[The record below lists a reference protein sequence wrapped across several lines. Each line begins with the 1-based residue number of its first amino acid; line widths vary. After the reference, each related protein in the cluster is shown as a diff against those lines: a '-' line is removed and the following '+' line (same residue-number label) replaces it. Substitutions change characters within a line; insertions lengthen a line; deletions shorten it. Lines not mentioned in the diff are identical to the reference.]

1 MSGKSLFGPDVPQ
14 VVIKSIFSKYD
25 KDGIGRLEKTEVLAM
40 MGDLGLDE
48 KQAELCFMM
57 LDKDGNNNVT
67 EKELMD
73 WLRSGEGYKVVDDP
87 NRYSF
92 LRRVADAFKKYDK
105 DGSGVIDKDEFRAL
119 LASCGKDWRSC
130 DDSVIEKALDVV
142 DKDGSGTV
150 SFTEFL
156 DWMDKVNSK
165 GKK

>member
-1 MSGKSLFGPDVPQ
+1 MSGRSLIGPDVPQ

-25 KDGIGRLEKTEVLAM
+25 KDGSGSLEQTEVLAM

-57 LDKDGNNNVT
+57 LDKDGNNNVS

-73 WLRSGEGYKVVDDP
+73 WLRAGEGYKVVDDP
-87 NRYSF
+87 KRYAF
-92 LRRVADAFKKYDK
+92 VRRVADAFKKYDK
-105 DGSGVIDKDEFRAL
+105 DGSGVIEKEEFRAL
-119 LASCGKDWRSC
+119 LASGGKAWRSC
-130 DDSVIEKALDVV
+130 DDAIIEKALSVA

-156 DWMDKVNSK
+156 AWMDKMNAK
-165 GKK
+165 RK

>member
-1 MSGKSLFGPDVPQ
+1 MSGRSLIGPDVPQ

-25 KDGIGRLEKTEVLAM
+25 KDGSGRLEKKEVLAM

-57 LDKDGNNNVT
+57 LDKDGNNNVS

-73 WLRSGEGYKVVDDP
+73 WLRAGEGYKVVDDP

-92 LRRVADAFKKYDK
+92 LRRVADAFKRYDK
-105 DGSGVIDKDEFRAL
+105 DGSGVIDKNEFRAL
-119 LASCGKDWRSC
+119 LAAVGKDWRSC
-130 DDSVIEKALDVV
+130 DDSVIEKALSVV

-165 GKK
+165 GEK